1 MPRGT
6 FRRLANQKNLLADL
20 TILAESEREEFA
32 DVQVITLSQYAKELA
47 LEQTLG
53 ESDSSGYIENMK
65 ELHKRVNFLIET
77 KYTSAK
83 EFVLIEEDA
92 IRIGVNRSEVN
103 DAAVDYALSLLIQV
117 ENFNPGERFEFGDKV
132 KINAADNSQI

>member
-6 FRRLANQKNLLADL
+6 LRRLANQKNLLADL

-47 LEQTLG
+47 LEQTLD
-53 ESDSSGYIENMK
+53 ESDSYGYIENMK

-117 ENFNPGERFEFGDKV
+117 ETFNPGERFEFGDKV